1 MEASKE
7 WSRNDTFQLIA
18 VYEGNPC
25 LWDVQS
31 NLYRDRGKKA
41 LAWKEIGAVVERDV
55 IECQRKIHN
64 LRNQYSAEIK
74 KMGKKSQGKALMKT
88 TCQNGRSF
96 KCSCSF

>member
-1 MEASKE
+1 M
-7 WSRNDTFQLIA
+7 
-18 VYEGNPC
+18 
-25 LWDVQS
+25 QS

-96 KCSCSF
+96 KCSCSLREEWQVSSSFVE